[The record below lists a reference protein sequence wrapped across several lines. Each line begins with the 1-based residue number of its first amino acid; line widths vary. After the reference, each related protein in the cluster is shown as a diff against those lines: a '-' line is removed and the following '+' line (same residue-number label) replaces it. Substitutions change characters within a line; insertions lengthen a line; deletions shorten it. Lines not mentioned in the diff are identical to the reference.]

1 MEPIRFRCSSCNQSL
16 RSAGEKAGRTVR
28 CTRCQTPVVVPI
40 PEEDGAGGVPFVPLA
55 TEETVTEPP
64 AERTRPRQ
72 KPPAVDRDNPDDVE
86 EAERIE
92 EAREP
97 QPRKR
102 KKQRRADAWRLTR
115 FGMLLLIGGAGI
127 SLFSVLLGLVFHLI
141 PLGTMQSMMVSVW
154 VFLWLEVAISVL
166 CSLFQVAGFGLC
178 LFAPRESGAWP
189 FAVAALIA
197 TMLSGLAAPLL
208 LWWQIGF
215 EAPNL
220 DPAYLQKEAENYRK
234 NPQEQMKKLDEQ
246 MKKLNWQMQLL
257 SLGQIV
263 ATLLHGVLLVSVPL
277 LLRALCRTLRL
288 SESEANC
295 DNLLKIGGA
304 ILAIGLVMR
313 LLGMFLVN
321 LLMAVSGFA
330 ALLSLIW
337 TVMYVVLLVQIW
349 RAMPGG
355 GRSRKGFV

>member
-40 PEEDGAGGVPFVPLA
+40 PEEDGTGDVPFVPLA
-55 TEETVTEPP
+55 AEETVTDPP
-64 AERTRPRQ
+64 VNRTHARQ
-72 KPPAVDRDNPDDVE
+72 SSAAVDDDNPDDAD
-86 EAERIE
+86 EADRIE
-92 EAREP
+92 EAREA

-102 KKQRRADAWRLTR
+102 KKRRRADAWRLTR
-115 FGMLLLIGGAGI
+115 FGLLLLIGAAGV
-127 SLFSVLLGLVFHLI
+127 SLFSVLLGLIFHFI
-141 PLGTMQSMMVSVW
+141 PLGTLQSMMASLW
-154 VFLWLEVAISVL
+154 VYLWVGVAISVIS
-166 CSLFQVAGFGLC
+166 SLIQVAGFGLC

-189 FAVAALIA
+189 FAAAALIA
-197 TMLSGLAAPLL
+197 TMLTGLAAPLL
-208 LWWQIGF
+208 LWWEIGF

-220 DPAYLQKEAENYRK
+220 DPAHLQKEAENYRK

-246 MKKLNWQMQLL
+246 MKKLSWQTQLL

-288 SESEANC
+288 SESEVNC
-295 DNLLKIGGA
+295 DNLLKIGAA

-313 LLGMFLVN
+313 LLGMFLVS

-330 ALLSLIW
+330 ALLHLVW

-355 GRSRKGFV
+355 GRSRKGLA

>member
-16 RSAGEKAGRTVR
+16 RTAGEKAGRKVR
-28 CTRCQTPVVVPI
+28 CTRCQTLIAVPI
-40 PEEDGAGGVPFVPLA
+40 PEEDGASTAPFVPRA
-55 TEETVTEPP
+55 AEETVADPL
-64 AERTRPRQ
+64 ADGTRPRHA
-72 KPPAVDRDNPDDVE
+72 PPAMDEDSPDADESDRL
-86 EAERIE
+86 E

-97 QPRKR
+97 QPRKL
-102 KKQRRADAWRLTR
+102 KKRRRADAWRLTR
-115 FGMLLLIGGAGI
+115 FGLLLLIGAGGI

-141 PLGTMQSMMVSVW
+141 PLGTMQSMMVYLW
-154 VFLWLEVAISVL
+154 VYLWAGAAISVI
-166 CSLFQVAGFGLC
+166 CSLFQGAGFGLC
-178 LFAPRESGAWP
+178 LFAPRESGVWP

-197 TMLSGLAAPLL
+197 TMLSGCLAAPLL
-208 LWWQIGF
+208 LWWEIGV

-220 DPAYLQKEAENYRK
+220 DPAHLQKEAEKYRK
-234 NPQEQMKKLDEQ
+234 NPEEQMKKLDEQ

-263 ATLLHGVLLVSVPL
+263 GTLLHGVFLVSVPL

-295 DNLLKIGGA
+295 DSLLKIGGA

-313 LLGMFLVN
+313 LLGLFLFS
-321 LLMAVSGFA
+321 LLMVVGGLS
-330 ALLSLIW
+330 ALLHLAW
-337 TVMYVVLLVQIW
+337 TGMYLVLLVQIW

-355 GRSRKGFV
+355 GRSRKGFE